1 MLWVDLIGPYI
12 YKRQKISLTVIDCN
26 CLTTIEQRLQACSI
40 FVYPA
45 REDSCAGS
53 DRKTQ
58 QRVGRTDSK
67 TQVAIGQ
74 TNEAYLDKSSIMI
87 SKLVT
92 AVLVQSVSSLL
103 VRDIR

>member
-1 MLWVDLIGPYI
+1 LVHIYI
-12 YKRQKISLTVIDCN
+12 KGKKISHTVIDCN

-40 FVYPA
+40 FVHLA
-45 REDSCAGS
+45 RDDSCAGS

-74 TNEAYLDKSSIMI
+74 TNEAYFDLGRD
-87 SKLVT
+87 LR
-92 AVLVQSVSSLL
+92 LL
-103 VRDIR
+103 NNERIT